1 MKTKKYAY
9 CTHCKTLCRVSTFHI
24 VQKKCSNR
32 QIAPRD
38 QQRRAEEPTTRKT
51 AVCREKMKCPVPELY
66 REPVETEAFMKKEW
80 KKA

>member
-1 MKTKKYAY
+1 MLIVHIAK
-9 CTHCKTLCRVSTFHI
+9 HCVELSTFHI
-24 VQKKCSNR
+24 VQKKCSDR

-66 REPVETEAFMKKEW
+66 REPEETEAFVKKEW